1 MKKREIKRRTSAVGA
16 GYKGVFERREKK
28 YLLSKAQYLALRA
41 RLDEFMEVDAFGK
54 STILNIYYDTPDY
67 HLIRRS
73 IEKPVYKEK
82 LRLRCYGIPEE
93 DGTAFLE
100 LKKKMKKVVYKRR
113 VAMPYTQAVRF
124 LKEMDP
130 KACRSQIERELV
142 YCGKLYKDLAPR
154 MVIAYDRI
162 AMAGK
167 QDPELRITFDTNLRW
182 RDSDLDL
189 RHGGYGR
196 QLLEEGQVLME
207 VKIQGAMSLELARI
221 FSELAIF
228 PTSFSKYG
236 NAYRVWLKENVGSRC
251 SPYAVR
257 SGSLHE
263 AAASSLFRHDLAG
276 VPA

>member
-1 MKKREIKRRTSAVGA
+1 MAQM
-16 GYKGVFERREKK
+16 VFNRIEKK
-28 YLLSKAQYLALRA
+28 YLLTPEKYERLRLALVPYMEA
-41 RLDEFMEVDAFGK
+41 DEYGLH
-54 STILNIYYDTPDY
+54 TICNIYYDTADY
-67 HLIRRS
+67 RLIRRS

-142 YCGKLYKDLAPR
+142 YCGKRYKDLAPR

-196 QLLEEGQVLME
+196 QLLKEGQVLME

-236 NAYRVWLKENVGSRC
+236 NAYRVWQKEKAGKRN

-263 AAASSLFRHDLAG
+263 AVASSLFRHDLAG